1 MPVLKATF
9 PSSLVFSALVRL
21 SSGSG
26 SGLGVRGGGV
36 GGGEV
41 VIGGGDEVGGGGG
54 VSDERNMFEL
64 DPDA

>member
-9 PSSLVFSALVRL
+9 PSSFVFSALVRL

-36 GGGEV
+36 GGGDV
-41 VIGGGDEVGGGGG
+41 VLGGGDEVGGGGG
-54 VSDERNMFEL
+54 VVSDERMF